1 MCRIKTLRQ
10 FCWTMSN
17 CLASS
22 AFQFAPLRLWRSASP
37 PTLSQWQSLTH
48 QRVDAPHITT
58 LWMVPECPVC
68 QMPSGG
74 GMLQP
79 RVYVAKVSLP
89 ALQAPQIHTW
99 IDELIMSDVSDPNVW
114 LKLAIDL
121 NHDLIAW
128 LYRFPNID
136 SVAVWEKVHQLPSRF
151 YDFLPSVFLLTHC

>member
-22 AFQFAPLRLWRSASP
+22 AFQFAPFRLWRSASP
-37 PTLSQWQSLTH
+37 PTLSQWQSLAH
-48 QRVDAPHITT
+48 QSVDAPHCGWF
-58 LWMVPECPVC
+58 LSVLYAKC
-68 QMPSGG
+68 QVVGACCSLEF
-74 GMLQP
+74 MLQKFLCQL
-79 RVYVAKVSLP
+79 YKLCKF
-89 ALQAPQIHTW
+89 IH
-99 IDELIMSDVSDPNVW
+99 ELIMSDVSDPNVW

-128 LYRFPNID
+128 LYRFPYID